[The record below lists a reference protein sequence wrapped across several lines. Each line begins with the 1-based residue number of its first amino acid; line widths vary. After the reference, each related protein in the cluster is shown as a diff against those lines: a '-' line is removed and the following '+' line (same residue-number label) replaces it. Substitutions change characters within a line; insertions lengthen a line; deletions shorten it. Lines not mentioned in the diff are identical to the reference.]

1 MFQVGEKLYN
11 LTERDRSTLY
21 VDSFFRSATVT
32 IAALSDTGEALLAVP
47 LDRAL
52 YINNFTL
59 IGDGVALSTWTTL
72 SIRAV
77 SDAGVV
83 YRLGTFLSAAL
94 VGDNASTSGAGVNV
108 VINRLL
114 GLIIPP
120 NTKSISLSAARSGN
134 TNAATA
140 TIAISGFLL
149 PPGGIGR
156 LA

>member
-1 MFQVGEKLYN
+1 MFQIGEKLYN
-11 LTERDRSTLY
+11 LTDRDRSTLY
-21 VDSFFRSATVT
+21 VDSFFRSVTAT
-32 IAALSDTGEALLAVP
+32 IPALADSGEALLAVP
-47 LDRAL
+47 LDRSL

-59 IGDGVALSTWTTL
+59 IGDGIALNTWTTL

-83 YRLGTFLSAAL
+83 YRLGTFLSPAL
-94 VGDNASTSGAGVNV
+94 IGDNATTSGPGVNV
-108 VINRLL
+108 VINKHL
-114 GLIIPP
+114 GLLVPP
-120 NTKSISLSAARSGN
+120 NTKSISLLAARTGN

-140 TIAISGFLL
+140 TLAISGYLV

>member
-1 MFQVGEKLYN
+1 MFQIGEKLYN

-21 VDSFFRSATVT
+21 VDSFFRSITAT
-32 IAALSDTGEALLAVP
+32 IPALSDTGEALLP
-47 LDRAL
+47 IELDKAL

-59 IGDGVALSTWTTL
+59 IGDGVALNTWTTL
-72 SIRAV
+72 SLRAV
-77 SDAGVV
+77 STSGVV

-94 VGDNASTSGAGVNV
+94 IGDNATTSGAGVNV
-108 VINRLL
+108 VINRNL
-114 GLIIPP
+114 GLIVPP
-120 NTKSISLSAARSGN
+120 NTRSISLSAARSGN

-140 TIAISGFLL
+140 TLAISGFLL